1 MKKVPFCALFCAAFG
16 SLFIYSLHKHLL
28 NTYSV
33 SRTAEINMERITSEL
48 RRKGTL
54 VQKNTLKLPLSGL
67 LLAWYFEI
75 LNNAK

>member
-1 MKKVPFCALFCAAFG
+1 
-16 SLFIYSLHKHLL
+16 L

-48 RRKGTL
+48 SREGTL
-54 VQKNTLKLPLSGL
+54 IQKNTLKLPLSDL